1 MQPTL
6 REALRLARA
15 GDAKGFT
22 EIYNTLAASVTRF
35 AHSRSAD
42 DPEGITNE
50 VFLAA
55 FRNLA
60 EFTGDDDD
68 LRGWIFTIAR
78 NKLIDDARRRSRRPV
93 LIDIETAQEPTGDGD
108 HSDAAVERSA
118 GTDWVHEQ
126 LAVLTDEQRDV
137 LMLRLV
143 NGLTIAE
150 TAQTLGQSV
159 GAIKALQRRGLRQL
173 EKKLADDPY
182 PSDLHLRW
190 TH

>member
-1 MQPTL
+1 MHPTL
-6 REALRLARA
+6 PEALQRARA
-15 GDAKGFT
+15 GDARGFT
-22 EIYNTLAASVTRF
+22 EIYNTLAGSVTRF

-60 EFTGDDDD
+60 EFTGNDDD

-78 NKLIDDARRRSRRPV
+78 NKLIDDARRRSRRPTIV
-93 LIDIETAQEPTGDGD
+93 DKEPALD
-108 HSDAAVERSA
+108 HSDHSDDNVERGI
-118 GTDWVHEQ
+118 GTNWVQSQ

-150 TAQTLGQSV
+150 IAETLGRSV

-173 EKKLADDPY
+173 EKKLSDDPH
-182 PSDLHLRW
+182 PSDLQRR
-190 TH
+190 